1 MTMASTERSLERTA
15 GSQINTLTG
24 TYHLTTSLYV
34 VDEVKHSYT
43 FAVSQD
49 RDYLKGM
56 FWMEELTKSGLHCEI
71 WDVIWDT
78 YYLFYA
84 VSNPHMERYL
94 RKKEDM
100 WCSEHRTCYDRD
112 NIIASITQ
120 NFVVKKTCNTIFDLS
135 SKVYSDINISSYNET
150 ETVVQI
156 LSDYDD
162 INITETPT
170 NRITIRNTMRHLWV
184 AVQKYTYGKIKYV
197 TLPMKY
203 GGIAGL
209 VYSCWLWKNVDDY
222 NAKMNPGRGKGAKL
236 RPRFIVL
243 RVNSSQTKELTRYR
257 KDRQKILRKIPV
269 YKKLSVMRGY
279 HIDPRCCVFPLS
291 RDTLENEGITARE
304 AMWYHWQ
311 YYAWQTPVWRSR
323 IRSYGG
329 VPDDVKKTI
338 IWKDDDS
345 NEKFHEVYGY
355 EPDEQSRDVQER
367 ANDMKS
373 VVSPNI
379 TIRYERQ

>member
-1 MTMASTERSLERTA
+1 MASFERSAE
-15 GSQINTLTG
+15 SQFNTLTG
-24 TYHLTTSLYV
+24 TYQLSSSLYV
-34 VDEVKHSYT
+34 VDEVKHSYK

-56 FWMEELTKSGLHCEI
+56 FWMEELVKSGLHGEV

-94 RKKEDM
+94 RKKEDL
-100 WCSEHRTCYDRD
+100 WCSDERSCYDRD

-120 NFVVKKTCNTIFDLS
+120 NFVVKKACSTIFDRACRI
-135 SKVYSDINISSYNET
+135 YSDINVASYNET

-170 NRITIRNTMRHLWV
+170 KRITLRNTMRHLWV

-197 TLPMKY
+197 SLPKTY

-209 VYSCWLWKNVDDY
+209 VYSCWNWKNVDEY
-222 NAKMNPGRGKGAKL
+222 KAKMSVVRGKAAKL

-243 RVNSSQTKELTRYR
+243 RVNSAQTKELTRYR
-257 KDRQKILRKIPV
+257 KDRQKVLRKTPV

-279 HIDPRCCVFPLS
+279 SIDPRCCVFPLS
-291 RDTLENEGITARE
+291 RATLEYEGITSRE

-311 YYAWQTPVWRSR
+311 YYAWHTPVWRSR
-323 IRSYGG
+323 MRSYGG
-329 VPDDVKKTI
+329 VPDDTKKII
-338 IWKDDDS
+338 IWKDDES
-345 NEKFHEVYGY
+345 NEKFHEMYGY
-355 EPDEQSRDVQER
+355 EPDEQSRDVQIR
-367 ANDMKS
+367 AHD
-373 VVSPNI
+373 VSGIVQCVNK
-379 TIRYERQ
+379 